1 MIILNKNSTIILQ
14 NNPLLEPAQHLI
26 VKREASEKAGIVNHC
41 YDPLTIINQALLP
54 ELHYIPF
61 LN

>member
-14 NNPLLEPAQHLI
+14 NNPLLEPALHLI
-26 VKREASEKAGIVNHC
+26 VKREASEKAGIVNHW

-54 ELHYIPF
+54 ELYYIPF